1 MKTPASDG
9 SVKSNWP
16 PAKPLRS
23 FRSPYLSSCQF
34 CHAATSCPP
43 RSFLKPHS
51 SPPSKTS
58 EFAIE
63 GDLPRLLTIGLHEA
77 PRSNILWTVS
87 LSYLVSEPA
96 VGPRMKL
103 PIETGRMMGGRW
115 NRAPRHLPS
124 RAIILSRI
132 HR

>member
-1 MKTPASDG
+1 MLSILVTHSQ
-9 SVKSNWP
+9 SNQT
-16 PAKPLRS
+16 KYELLDSNR
-23 FRSPYLSSCQF
+23 LSINHS
-34 CHAATSCPP
+34 
-43 RSFLKPHS
+43 RRS
-51 SPPSKTS
+51 SPPSKAS